1 VRRGVGPSGEGV
13 PEDDLPP
20 SPFQVIF
27 IFILFLFYSRV
38 PSAGTIVSP
47 PLGIFF
53 PFIILFFVLS
63 ERVLAEQ
70 CISLSV
76 N

>member
-1 VRRGVGPSGEGV
+1 VGPSGEGV

-20 SPFQVIF
+20 PPSRLF
-27 IFILFLFYSRV
+27 LFLFYFFSIPGFRA
-38 PSAGTIVSP
+38 AGTIVSF